1 MYLPKAERGTYA
13 FGEADSSKVITYN
26 EATHLK
32 RAEVKEVNKFGDD
45 DDNLSIPSKTSS
57 DFSLD

>member
-1 MYLPKAERGTYA
+1 MYLPKADKGTYA
-13 FGEADSSKVITYN
+13 FGEDGSSKVITYN

-32 RAEVKEVNKFGDD
+32 RAEVKEVKVFGDD
-45 DDNLSIPSKTSS
+45 ADEISIPSKTSS

>member
-1 MYLPKAERGTYA
+1 MYLPKADRGTYA
-13 FGEADSSKVITYN
+13 FGEEGSNKVIIYN

-32 RAEVKEVNKFGDD
+32 RAEVKEVKAFGDD
-45 DDNLSIPSKTSS
+45 AEDLSIPSKTSS